1 MLKSRFDAYMKF
13 AAANKRIVPFHSGC
27 DDEEE
32 ACEILSGIEEMHEK
46 FMSFN
51 DEKENKK
58 CSAFTKKK
66 NEARAADIIRRASL
80 GNKPTDE
87 ELDEIGYDRNS
98 KRKKPRV
105 SSMSS
110 MSDGGGGGVSSLQ
123 DALDKRNDIALMKE
137 ENKKRKLLLY
147 EKKIEADAKKME
159 ADTKVADAMHAL
171 IMKLAEKI
179 V

>member
-1 MLKSRFDAYMKF
+1 MK
-13 AAANKRIVPFHSGC
+13 PS
-27 DDEEE
+27 
-32 ACEILSGIEEMHEK
+32 
-46 FMSFN
+46 
-51 DEKENKK
+51 
-58 CSAFTKKK
+58 
-66 NEARAADIIRRASL
+66 
-80 GNKPTDE
+80 DE
-87 ELDEIGYDRNS
+87 ELNEIGCDRNS

-159 ADTKVADAMHAL
+159 DIFVFQFASGDPGGGRLNPPNKMSDWG
-171 IMKLAEKI
+171 
-179 V
+179 